1 MKRQLRVGFD
11 ENWKFTRKAKR
22 RDGNFDADNRIE
34 EDKLEENQSIP
45 EKTVKNANSS
55 ISLQLASEFNS

>member
-34 EDKLEENQSIP
+34 EDKLEEN
-45 EKTVKNANSS
+45 
-55 ISLQLASEFNS
+55 

>member
-22 RDGNFDADNRIE
+22 RDCNFDADNRIE
-34 EDKLEENQSIP
+34 EDKLEEN
-45 EKTVKNANSS
+45 
-55 ISLQLASEFNS
+55 